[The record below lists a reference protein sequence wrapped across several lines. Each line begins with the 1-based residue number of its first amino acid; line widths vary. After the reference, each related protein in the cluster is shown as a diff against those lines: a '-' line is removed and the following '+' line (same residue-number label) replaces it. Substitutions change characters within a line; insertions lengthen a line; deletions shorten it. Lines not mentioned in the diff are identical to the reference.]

1 VVCLTRINHQPLTI
15 RCSLIEYVD
24 TTPDTVLSLTTGEK
38 MIVMETA
45 DQVVARVVEH
55 HRLRLDWSRTLPV
68 KRLAEEN

>member
-1 VVCLTRINHQPLTI
+1 VLCLTRINHQPLTV

-45 DQVVARVVEH
+45 DEVVARVVEH
-55 HRLRLDWSRTLPV
+55 HRLRLDWKRTLPV
-68 KRLAEEN
+68 RGLTEEN